1 MALLSLIIPVFR
13 VEKYLAACL
22 DSVLAQRRADVE
34 IVAVDDASDDGS
46 SAILAS
52 YAQRHPEITVVTLDR
67 NSGLGAA
74 RNAGIAHASGRYVWC
89 VDSDDWLPDGS
100 LDAVA
105 DRLAHT
111 DPDIL
116 ITGYSRVH
124 PDGRAEEHPVTGIAP
139 GRQLPEVFRFAD
151 EPGLLDVLWIACNKV
166 IKRDRL
172 IDTGITFQSGWYEDV
187 SFVIPLLVAMDR
199 IAVLDRDCY
208 AYRQHDDGAIT
219 RTVSDR
225 HFEVFDQW
233 QRVFTYLDAHPGR
246 AAALRPL
253 IFGRMIW
260 HCLQV
265 LGHPHRV
272 PRSHRR
278 RYFRRTCELYR
289 RHRPAGGYPV
299 PGNGNE
305 TVKHRLVAANAYS
318 LYQTL
323 MAVWSLRK
331 RVPGR
336 ADRTSRASRA
346 GGSAGAGGRPTTA
359 GRTPPPTAARPGTVP
374 ARGGAVDDEAEEGAI
389 R

>member
-105 DRLAHT
+105 DRVEHT

-116 ITGYSRVH
+116 ITGYSRIY

-151 EPGLLDVLWIACNKV
+151 EPRLLDVLWIACNKI

-172 IDTGITFQSGWYEDV
+172 VDTGITFQSGWYEDV
-187 SFVIPLLVAMDR
+187 SFVIPLLVAIDR

-246 AAALRPL
+246 AAGVRPL

-265 LGHPHRV
+265 LGHRHRV

-278 RYFRRTCELYR
+278 RYFRRTCELYHQ
-289 RHRPAGGYPV
+289 HRPVGGYPV
-299 PGNGNE
+299 LGDGNGNGNE
-305 TVKHRLVAANAYS
+305 TIKHRLVAANAYS
-318 LYQTL
+318 LYRTL

-331 RVPGR
+331 RLLGR
-336 ADRTSRASRA
+336 ADRTSGAT
-346 GGSAGAGGRPTTA
+346 GAGGRPTTA
-359 GRTPPPTAARPGTVP
+359 GRTPPAAARPGTVP

>member
-22 DSVLAQRRADVE
+22 DSVLAQHRADVE

-52 YAQRHPEITVVTLDR
+52 YAQQHPGITVVSLDR
-67 NSGLGAA
+67 NGGLGAA

-100 LDAVA
+100 LAAVA
-105 DRLAHT
+105 DRLEHT
-111 DPDIL
+111 DPDLL

-151 EPGLLDVLWIACNKV
+151 EPGLLDVLWIACNKI

-172 IDTGITFQSGWYEDV
+172 VDTGITFQSGWYEDV
-187 SFVIPLLVAMDR
+187 SFVIPLLVAVDR

-208 AYRQHDDGAIT
+208 AYRQHHDGAIT

-278 RYFRRTCELYR
+278 RYFRRTYELYH
-289 RHRPAGGYPV
+289 RHRPVGGYQV
-299 PGNGNE
+299 PGNGSE

-331 RVPGR
+331 RLPGR
-336 ADRTSRASRA
+336 ASGATGVSGASGA
-346 GGSAGAGGRPTTA
+346 AGAGERPATA
-359 GRTPPPTAARPGTVP
+359 GRTPPAAAALPGTVP